1 MKKILVLLLVVVAA
15 FGLSACKEKEFK
27 VDGEFLAYSLEVSSN
42 KPQVTFV
49 TVTIEDGKIAGYNI
63 DVRQGTRT
71 ATTTGEGE
79 AAVTTYAWAWNAK
92 TKKEL
97 GDDYGMAK
105 VEGQLEWYEQAAVIE
120 EYLLENGVESL
131 DTTPIGEVFAVDGM
145 AGVTIKNAYTEVAK
159 AAVENAKAG
168 KFTSIYCSG
177 TDFYFATMTVNAKGD
192 VSDLVID
199 TRQANKGADG
209 TFTWKDQT
217 KQQLGAA
224 YGMKGVGGK
233 MAYTN
238 GAWAAV
244 EGQKTTLEWNEQIQ
258 LVLDYVEAN
267 GWDGSVD
274 PLADRSG
281 AKNGVMVDTLSG
293 VTIKT
298 TGYFHLLDDIFGY
311 VA

>member
-15 FGLSACKEKEFK
+15 FGLSACQEKEFK

-49 TVTIEDGKIAGYNI
+49 TVTIEKGKIVGYNI

-71 ATTTGEGE
+71 QNAETQ
-79 AAVTTYAWAWNAK
+79 AYSFAWNAK

-105 VEGQLEWYEQAAVIE
+105 VEGQLEWYEQAALIE
-120 EYLLENGVESL
+120 AYLLENGVDSL
-131 DTTPIGEVFAVDGM
+131 DTTPIGEAFAVDGM

-168 KFTSIYCSG
+168 LFTSIYCSG
-177 TDFYFATMTVNAKGD
+177 TDFYFATMNVDAKGK
-192 VSDLVID
+192 VSNLLID
-199 TRQANKGADG
+199 TRQATKDATAG
-209 TFTWKDQT
+209 TFVWKDQT
-217 KQQLGAA
+217 KQELGAA
-224 YGMKGVGGK
+224 YGMKGTGAK
-233 MAYTN
+233 NTYAN
-238 GAWAAV
+238 GAWTASAT
-244 EGQKTTLEWNEQIQ
+244 EKTTLEWNEQIQ
-258 LVLDYVEAN
+258 LILDYVAAN

-281 AKNGVMVDTLSG
+281 AINGTMVDALSG
-293 VTIKT
+293 VTVKT
-298 TGYFHLLDDIFGY
+298 AGYFHLLDDIFEYAGK
-311 VA
+311 